1 MEWNTLDVIFGI
13 LLLFFSLRGLIR
25 GFVGEVFSVGS
36 VALGL
41 GAGYFLGPSF
51 AEVAEQALRLPGWGN
66 VVAFLGVFL
75 VVYVLLKLTEKL
87 FRGFI
92 ESLHLQNLDK
102 ALGLFLGTG
111 EGLIL
116 ILLLLWGLRMQ
127 PIFDVDALLEGS
139 WVARF
144 LLPLSFSLL
153 QKIPSRGV

>member
-13 LLLFFSLRGLIR
+13 LLLFLSLRGMLR
-25 GFVGEVFSVGS
+25 GFVGEVFSIGA

-41 GAGYFLGPSF
+41 GAGYFFGPS
-51 AEVAEQALRLPGWGN
+51 VAPVVEQKLHLPGWGS

-75 VVYVLLKLTEKL
+75 LVYVLLKIIEKL

-102 ALGLFLGTG
+102 ALGLFLGIG

-116 ILLLLWGLRMQ
+116 ILLLLWVLRIQ
-127 PIFDVDALLEGS
+127 PIFDAKALLQES
-139 WVARF
+139 WIARF
-144 LLPLSFSLL
+144 LLPLSHSLFRNL
-153 QKIPSRGV
+153 PSRWV